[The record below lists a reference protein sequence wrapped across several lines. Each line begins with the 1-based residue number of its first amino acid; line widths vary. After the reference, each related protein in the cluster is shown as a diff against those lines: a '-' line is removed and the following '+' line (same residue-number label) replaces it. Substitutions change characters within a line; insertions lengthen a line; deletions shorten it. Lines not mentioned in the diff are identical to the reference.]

1 MEPRLVSF
9 DQMRTPEIV
18 GQIGGINQELVVLS
32 RASMDWDNFVVE
44 ASFIPAALV
53 SQNKVSRPTL
63 LQLAKLCQ
71 KFRRVFVGT
80 LNC

>member
-18 GQIGGINQELVVLS
+18 GQIRDINQDFVVLS
-32 RASMDWDNFVVE
+32 SAAMDWDNYIVE

-53 SQNKVSRPTL
+53 GQNKVSRPTL
-63 LQLAKLCQ
+63 LNLAKVCQ
-71 KFRRVFVGT
+71 KFRRIFTGS
-80 LNC
+80 